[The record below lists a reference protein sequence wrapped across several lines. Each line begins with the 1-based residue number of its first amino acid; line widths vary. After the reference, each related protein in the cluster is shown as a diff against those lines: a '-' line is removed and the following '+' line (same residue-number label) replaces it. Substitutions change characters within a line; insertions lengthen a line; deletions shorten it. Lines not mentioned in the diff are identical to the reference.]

1 MDTFNNPYTNN
12 SYTPKQNNNHPVKR
26 FSPITKRR
34 KINLKKLVTILVVFL
49 LVIFG
54 ASKIVSKIRNPQAK
68 NQTETNRPSQKITLN
83 KSFEFIALD
92 SSKDEEEKIEM
103 TLTTAEITNEV
114 LVQDKTFRS
123 KDDKAFLIVNLELK
137 NDNERQL
144 NIFPG
149 DLVRLTVG
157 GEDKKFAPDLH
168 NNVVLIRPISTK
180 IDRLGFVIQTGAK
193 NLKLLVGAV
202 DAKKETV
209 PLNFGP

>member
-1 MDTFNNPYTNN
+1 MDTFNNHYTNN
-12 SYTPKQNNNHPVKR
+12 SFTSKQNNNQPVKR

>member
-1 MDTFNNPYTNN
+1 MDSFNQPYTNN
-12 SYTPKQNNNHPVKR
+12 SYSSQNHTPAQSTRLSRLN
-26 FSPITKRR
+26 RR
-34 KINLKKLVTILVVFL
+34 KKINLKKMAVIVVVFL
-49 LVIFG
+49 LILFG

-68 NQTETNRPSQKITLN
+68 NQTQTNSLSKKITLN
-83 KSFEFIALD
+83 KSFEFLALD
-92 SSKDEEEKIEM
+92 SSADAEEKIQM

-137 NDNERQL
+137 NDNEKQL
-144 NIFPG
+144 NLFPG

-180 IDRLGFVIQTGAK
+180 IDRLGFVIQAGAK
-193 NLKLLVGAV
+193 DLKLLVGAV

>member
-12 SYTPKQNNNHPVKR
+12 SFTSKQNNNQPVKR

-83 KSFEFIALD
+83 KNFEFIALD

-149 DLVRLTVG
+149 DLVRLMVG
-157 GEDKKFAPDLH
+157 SEDKKFAPDLH

-180 IDRLGFVIQTGAK
+180 IDRLGFVIQTGTK
-193 NLKLLVGAV
+193 DLKLLVGAV